1 MPTPPSRKLK
11 LKQPRSLW
19 LSFSPVFLLVLIILL
34 ATFSTD
40 VLMHPNLH
48 PRLFG
53 FFHYLTH
60 YHPRLCRLL
69 VYGLFLAY
77 LGLVFLAPLVPR
89 LSSWRMRKNGLLTDE
104 KLRLT
109 TYLNCPRLEKYPL
122 VEPELWQRL
131 GKVLPGLVIKLP
143 DLRAAHWQMKA
154 VDFSRKEF
162 FLELWYVPNPMGIK
176 VSRLYPRKLKC
187 RARVISKGT
196 SSAVEFC
203 FSADSAMDYENVRAI
218 IGSTIAQI
226 KESLEAKADMSG
238 VEFASAGLISGFS
251 R

>member
-1 MPTPPSRKLK
+1 MPTPQSRKLK
-11 LKQPRSLW
+11 LKQPRSFW

-69 VYGLFLAY
+69 VYGLFSAY

-109 TYLNCPRLEKYPL
+109 TYLNCPQLEKYPL

-162 FLELWYVPNPMGIK
+162 FLELWYVPNPLVIM

-196 SSAVEFC
+196 SSVVDFC
-203 FSADSAMDYENVRAI
+203 FSADSAMDYENVRGI

-226 KESLEAKADMSG
+226 RASLEAKADLSG
-238 VEFASAGLISGFS
+238 VEFASAGLVSGFS

>member
-1 MPTPPSRKLK
+1 M
-11 LKQPRSLW
+11 W
-19 LSFSPVFLLVLIILL
+19 LSFAPIFLLVLIVLL
-34 ATFSTD
+34 ASFSTD

-53 FFHYLTH
+53 FLHYLIH

-77 LGLVFLAPLVPR
+77 LGLVFLAPLTRR
-89 LSSWRMRKNGLLTDE
+89 LSSWRMRKNGLLSDE

-131 GKVLPGLVIKLP
+131 AQVLPGLVIKLP

-154 VDFSRKEF
+154 VDFGRKEI
-162 FLELWYVPNPMGIK
+162 LLQLWYVQNPLGIK
-176 VSRLYPRKLKC
+176 VSRLYPRKLNC

-196 SSAVEFC
+196 SSVVEFF

-218 IGSTIAQI
+218 ISSTISQLR
-226 KESLEAKADMSG
+226 ESLEAKDDLSG
-238 VEFASAGLISGFS
+238 VEFASAGLISAFS

>member
-1 MPTPPSRKLK
+1 MQTPQSRKLK

-19 LSFSPVFLLVLIILL
+19 LSVSPVFFLVLIILL

-53 FFHYLTH
+53 FFYYVTH
-60 YHPRLCRLL
+60 YHPRLSRLL
-69 VYGLFLAY
+69 VYGLFSAY
-77 LGLVFLAPLVPR
+77 LGLVFLAPLTRR
-89 LSSWRMRKNGLLTDE
+89 LSSWRMRKNGLLSDE

-122 VEPELWQRL
+122 VQSELWQRL
-131 GKVLPGLVIKLP
+131 GRVLPGLVIKLP

-162 FLELWYVPNPMGIK
+162 FLELWYVQNPLGLN
-176 VSRLYPRKLKC
+176 VSRLYPRKLNC

-196 SSAVEFC
+196 SSVVEFF
-203 FSADSAMDYENVRAI
+203 FSADSAMDYENVSAI
-218 IGSTIAQI
+218 IGSTISQI
-226 KESLEAKADMSG
+226 KESLEAKDDWSG
-238 VEFASAGLISGFS
+238 VEFARAGLIYGFS

>member
-154 VDFSRKEF
+154 VNFSRKEF

>member
-1 MPTPPSRKLK
+1 M
-11 LKQPRSLW
+11 W

-109 TYLNCPRLEKYPL
+109 TYLNCPQLEKYPL

-162 FLELWYVPNPMGIK
+162 FLELWYVPNPLGIM

-203 FSADSAMDYENVRAI
+203 FSADSAMDYENVRGI
-218 IGSTIAQI
+218 IGSTMVQLRERLEATEELSSV
-226 KESLEAKADMSG
+226 ESLG
-238 VEFASAGLISGFS
+238 VSLFPVFT

>member
-1 MPTPPSRKLK
+1 M
-11 LKQPRSLW
+11 W
-19 LSFSPVFLLVLIILL
+19 LSFSPVFLLLIIILL
-34 ATFSTD
+34 ASFSTD

-53 FFHYLTH
+53 FFHYLIH

-69 VYGLFLAY
+69 VYVAY
-77 LGLVFLAPLVPR
+77 LGLVFLAPLTRR
-89 LSSWRMRKNGLLTDE
+89 LSSWLMRKNGLLSDE

-131 GKVLPGLVIKLP
+131 AKVLPGLVIKLP

-154 VDFSRKEF
+154 VDFSRKEI
-162 FLELWYVPNPMGIK
+162 FLELWYVQNPLGIK

-196 SSAVEFC
+196 SSVVEFF

-218 IGSTIAQI
+218 IGSTVSQLR
-226 KESLEAKADMSG
+226 ESLEAKDDLSG
-238 VEFASAGLISGFS
+238 VEFARAGLISGFS

>member
-1 MPTPPSRKLK
+1 MK

-154 VDFSRKEF
+154 VNFSRKEF